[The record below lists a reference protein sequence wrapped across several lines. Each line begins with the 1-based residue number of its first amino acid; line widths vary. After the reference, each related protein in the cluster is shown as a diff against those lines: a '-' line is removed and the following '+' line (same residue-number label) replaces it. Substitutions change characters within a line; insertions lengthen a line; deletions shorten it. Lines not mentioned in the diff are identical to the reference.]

1 MSCWCQLVPRQSSYH
16 SQHMGKLCPGLSS
29 NSHGIQRKRLE
40 SRQCHASGSGCWREP
55 GEGCISQRA
64 TTYTWFNNNI
74 KSTTYSMVTQ
84 LKFRHYLLGKQNK
97 NTDDSCCTQ
106 RFIQIFVQS
115 KLYTG
120 EYRQMV
126 IPILQVHLKIRISWK
141 SSFFS

>member
-1 MSCWCQLVPRQSSYH
+1 
-16 SQHMGKLCPGLSS
+16 MGKLCPGLSS